1 MILDINNKES
11 IIEWVMGSQDIIK
24 GLVHCE
30 KLLALIS
37 IALEKDGCCVES
49 STLAEIF
56 IDPIDDYEATT
67 GNSAGDSGR
76 HLIFPTMVYLYYADW
91 EEAIAKLLG
100 VNLEAD
106 IQPDWRKQNP
116 HTKAVMEALWSI
128 ARKVSRKAEQAYE
141 EQHGHSMLEVFMA
154 SCETGEDFDQSKAR
168 LTAKRKG
175 LQPL

>member
-1 MILDINNKES
+1 MNLDLSDTKSVVAWLYSDQNENARMIDLRNLLVLIRRALQLDGHETSFDTLFGI
-11 IIEWVMGSQDIIK
+11 V
-24 GLVHCE
+24 
-30 KLLALIS
+30 
-37 IALEKDGCCVES
+37 VEP
-49 STLAEIF
+49 L
-56 IDPIDDYEATT
+56 DDYTERT
-67 GNSAGDSGR
+67 GNSSGDPEN

-100 VNLEAD
+100 INVEAD
-106 IQPDWRKQNP
+106 IQPDWETQYP
-116 HTKAVMEALWSI
+116 HVGAVMKALRDIGLEVVLSGS
-128 ARKVSRKAEQAYE
+128 KAYE